1 MINAFSTDFDG
12 SSTDIPSMA
21 LWGFVFLGR
30 DAKTSSIMKKPT
42 LKSRKWLAIHSRNA
56 ARRRYGVRRIPQPG
70 VAPAARIAAGAPTE
84 RRHRNEV
91 RVPAPSVLCLTDNC
105 DEVLTLF
112 SKMPTIYSSGRSL
125 YIDFSTISRVSTD
138 AALLLAAEF
147 DLWQRIRK
155 IKLRVR
161 SMDRWSPQVNHIFTD
176 LGLFDLL
183 KTTIPHHTDNAS
195 DQELEI
201 LKFSSGENSDGSLAN
216 HLAQALN
223 TISGG
228 FETTTLF
235 SGLTEAMTNVVQHA
249 YPQDDFSHLPP
260 DIKRW
265 WMTGSFNKK
274 DRSLKITI
282 LDRGVGIPNTL
293 PRSGFYERIKGLLA
307 AITNPDDAD
316 RINAAVQ
323 VGRTSTG
330 LPGRGRGLNDM
341 RKFIESNPRGRLRI
355 LSGHGEVIYR
365 TGSEL
370 PEKVLNNVGL
380 NGTLI
385 EWEIFP

>member
-1 MINAFSTDFDG
+1 
-12 SSTDIPSMA
+12 
-21 LWGFVFLGR
+21 
-30 DAKTSSIMKKPT
+30 MKKPT
-42 LKSRKWLAIHSRNA
+42 LRSKKWLAIHSRNA
-56 ARRRYGVRRIPQPG
+56 ARRRYGVRGTPRPSG
-70 VAPAARIAAGAPTE
+70 APAAPVAPGAPKT
-84 RRHRNEV
+84 RRHLNEV
-91 RVPAPSVLCLTDNC
+91 RVPAPAILCLTKNC
-105 DEVLTLF
+105 DEVLKLF
-112 SKMPTIYSSGRSL
+112 AKMPAISSSGKKL
-125 YIDFSTISRVSTD
+125 YIDFATITQVSTD
-138 AALLLAAEF
+138 AALLLAAQF

-155 IKLRVR
+155 IKLGVR
-161 SMDRWSPQVNHIFTD
+161 SMDKWAPQVNHVFRN

-183 KTTIPHHTDNAS
+183 KTTIPEGSNKPFDP
-195 DQELEI
+195 ELEI

-249 YPQDDFSHLPP
+249 YPKDDFSHLPA
-260 DIKRW
+260 DIKSW
-265 WMTGSFNKK
+265 WMTGSFNRK

-282 LDRGVGIPNTL
+282 LDLGVGIPSTL
-293 PRSGFYERIKGLLA
+293 PRSGFYERIKGFLT

-316 RINAAVQ
+316 RIDAAVQ

-330 LPGRGRGLNDM
+330 IPGRGRGLNDM
-341 RKFIESNPRGRLRI
+341 RKFIENNPRGRLRI